1 MGNYCVWFQVE
12 FRELGL
18 AARQTWRFWLAVL
31 DMMLRPFVSWILAA
45 QNDRSCRHR
54 WTPQNTITVTVNYCQ
69 YVWVRVSLC
78 SKLPCLWTRPVARP
92 RISWDQNGL
101 GQVMSHWLLVDI
113 SWLWLWLI
121 MLCLCEPCHPI
132 LRISK
137 CLDGIGCC
145 MMARYFSSL
154 NWNHSCLLEGWPPKQ
169 VSCVWAEDSFERGL
183 LGFADLCLGAC
194 HPKSWTGDPLL
205 WHPSKLSSWR
215 WSGISQSS
223 QRMKPFKMTEVGHRL
238 KRNKTDKLS
247 GVFLGTLKMNNPHVG
262 VNNRKDRKVAILS
275 NQWDSSRFI
284 AFLSPSIP
292 NTALPFA
299 LWSHEGSL
307 EQVHCGMHRLDSCR
321 LLCRLYS
328 QTTFHIVSSYKW
340 IPVSDQES
348 SFTT

>member
-1 MGNYCVWFQVE
+1 MP
-12 FRELGL
+12 
-18 AARQTWRFWLAVL
+18 L
-31 DMMLRPFVSWILAA
+31 DKTRCQASNLVGPE
-45 QNDRSCRHR
+45 RSRASHVAL
-54 WTPQNTITVTVNYCQ
+54 TPGWYQ
-69 YVWVRVSLC
+69 L
-78 SKLPCLWTRPVARP
+78 
-92 RISWDQNGL
+92 
-101 GQVMSHWLLVDI
+101 M
-113 SWLWLWLI
+113 LI

-132 LRISK
+132 LRVSK

-145 MMARYFSSL
+145 MMVRYFSSL

-215 WSGISQSS
+215 WSGISKSS
-223 QRMKPFKMTEVGHRL
+223 QRMKPVKMTELGHRL

-262 VNNRKDRKVAILS
+262 VNNRKVAILS

-307 EQVHCGMHRLDSCR
+307 EQVHCGMHRLDVIR
-321 LLCRLYS
+321 LM
-328 QTTFHIVSSYKW
+328 
-340 IPVSDQES
+340 
-348 SFTT
+348 